1 MQIIYWIK
9 ENLFGSKKDII
20 LTLLGAYFIYFIA
33 SIFFE
38 FVFTSDWTLIEVN
51 RKILLVGIFP
61 EDQMWRI
68 WTVFSI
74 FSILVSATLAYS
86 YKLNIRISIFY
97 VAFLAIPFLIFTTIN
112 LLPYV
117 LAILLSSAIAYTLI
131 YYMKHRLDR
140 KNLSRILIV
149 SSLST

>member
-68 WTVFSI
+68 WTVS
-74 FSILVSATLAYS
+74 VSYTHLTLPTKCS
-86 YKLNIRISIFY
+86 
-97 VAFLAIPFLIFTTIN
+97 V
-112 LLPYV
+112 
-117 LAILLSSAIAYTLI
+117 
-131 YYMKHRLDR
+131 
-140 KNLSRILIV
+140 
-149 SSLST
+149 